1 MDSADQTQQTLV
13 YADGYSY
20 TEFFQAPPDPS
31 GVSGPNRLISVFHAL
46 FTPDRQVLLSA
57 VEPSSEAQPN
67 ADATSGQIA

>member
-31 GVSGPNRLISVFHAL
+31 GASGPNKLISVFHAL
-46 FTPDRQVLLSA
+46 FTSHRHVLFTA
-57 VEPSSEAQPN
+57 VEPSAEAQPN
-67 ADATSGQIA
+67 ANATSDQIA

>member
-20 TEFFQAPPDPS
+20 TEFFQTPPDA
-31 GVSGPNRLISVFHAL
+31 SGPSKLISVFHAL
-46 FTPDRQVLLSA
+46 FTPDRHVLFSA

-67 ADATSGQIA
+67 ANATSDQIA